1 MIDPTSGSGSLLINI
16 GKSVAKYVD
25 NPNRIKYY
33 AQELIP
39 ETYNLTRMNLIMHD
53 ILPDNV
59 IVRNGDTLVNDWPFF
74 DENDKERTYYP
85 VFVDGC
91 CSNPPYSQPWKNEDA
106 DNDIRF
112 NDYGVAPKSKADYAF
127 LLHNLF
133 HLKSDGI
140 MAIVMPHGV
149 LFRGGDEGIIRKN
162 LIEKIMA
169 LFNDLVDKVC

>member
-1 MIDPTSGSGSLLINI
+1 MEIDARGSEKSLSFCYLKIDNIFCVSRLTREGSGSLLINI

-25 NPNRIKYY
+25 NANKIKYY

-91 CSNPPYSQPWKNEDA
+91 CSNPPYSQSWKNDDA
-106 DNDIRF
+106 D
-112 NDYGVAPKSKADYAF
+112 
-127 LLHNLF
+127 
-133 HLKSDGI
+133 
-140 MAIVMPHGV
+140 
-149 LFRGGDEGIIRKN
+149 
-162 LIEKIMA
+162 KI
-169 LFNDLVDKVC
+169 